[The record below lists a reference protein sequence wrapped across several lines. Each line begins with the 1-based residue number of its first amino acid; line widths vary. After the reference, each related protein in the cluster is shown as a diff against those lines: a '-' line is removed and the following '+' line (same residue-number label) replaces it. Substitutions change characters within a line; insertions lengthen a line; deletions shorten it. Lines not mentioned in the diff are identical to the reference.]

1 MCTALTP
8 TNVATWVVTDE
19 QVLTASG
26 HVRLVDFGFC
36 KEADERGYLYN
47 KVGTPHYLAPELLDK
62 HVDKRG
68 YTRAVDWWAFGCL
81 MYEML
86 AGKVRPSRRRVP

>member
-1 MCTALTP
+1 M
-8 TNVATWVVTDE
+8 
-19 QVLTASG
+19 
-26 HVRLVDFGFC
+26 RLVDFGFC
-36 KEADERGYLYN
+36 KEADERGNLYN
-47 KVGTPHYLAPELLDK
+47 KVGTAHYLAPELLNK

-86 AGKVRPSRRRVP
+86 AGKVRHRLTLALALRAARCHATHPTV